1 MLISIISVSVLTS
14 IITSDMVDSTL
25 DVYGKRVVV
34 VKDSWEDFLARLL
47 VNHKRSTKTMLIVDN
62 YTELLDVLADN
73 TTLDVGLVDNYILSP
88 LQDAMTER
96 DLGLHCLG

>member
-1 MLISIISVSVLTS
+1 MMISIISVSVLTS
-14 IITSDMVDSTL
+14 IITSDMVDSTINL
-25 DVYGKRVVV
+25 YGKRVVA
-34 VKDSWEDFLARLL
+34 VKESWEDFLTRKL
-47 VNHKRSTKTMLIVDN
+47 VNRERSRRNMLLVDN